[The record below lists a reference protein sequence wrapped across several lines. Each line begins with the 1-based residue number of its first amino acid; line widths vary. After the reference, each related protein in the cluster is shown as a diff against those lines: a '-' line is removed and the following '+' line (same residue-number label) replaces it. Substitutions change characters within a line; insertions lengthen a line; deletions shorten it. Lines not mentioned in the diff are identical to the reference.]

1 MHTRQMYVVNNTGFL
16 VLSILCRLALLV
28 IVPTFASSSPGSIQ
42 FIVFST
48 TVIMMQTPNL
58 DLALSVRE
66 YEYSTSAFHRGV
78 RGFLFAKLSAE

>member
-1 MHTRQMYVVNNTGFL
+1 MHTRQMYVVNSTGFL

-58 DLALSVRE
+58 DLALSVKE
-66 YEYSTSAFHRGV
+66 YEYSTSTFHRRV
-78 RGFLFAKLSAE
+78 RGFCSQS